1 MVEKKYKDK
10 AALVADLNDKLNR
23 ASAVVVTEYR
33 GLKAGDLVKLRS
45 ALRPSQIEVLVVKNS
60 LFRRAAEGTTSE
72 AISTELAGPTAI
84 ALSYGEPAEA
94 AKLLAKGAKDY
105 DKFNLTKGVV
115 DKMVVDDRG
124 LAALA
129 TLPSKPEMQS
139 QFAGVLEGFV
149 GEFVYLIEA
158 TMREFAGLLEAKAD
172 KESASS

>member
-10 AALVADLNDKLNR
+10 AALVAELNEKLNR

-45 ALRPSQIEVLVVKNS
+45 ALRPAQIEVVVVKNS
-60 LFRRAAEGTTSE
+60 LLRRAAQGTTCESLSE
-72 AISTELAGPTAI
+72 GLAGPTAV
-84 ALSYGEPAEA
+84 ALSFGEPAEA
-94 AKLLAKGAKDY
+94 AKLLSKGAKDF

-115 DKMVVDDRG
+115 DKMVVDERG

-129 TLPSKPEMQS
+129 SLPGKAELQS

-158 TMREFAGLLEAKAD
+158 TMREFSGLLEAQAEKVA
-172 KESASS
+172 A

>member
-45 ALRPSQIEVLVVKNS
+45 ALRPAEIEILVVKNS
-60 LFRRAAEGTTSE
+60 LLRRASVGTTSE
-72 AISTELAGPTAI
+72 GLAEALAGPTAI
-84 ALSYGEPAEA
+84 ALAYGEPAEA
-94 AKLLAKGAKDY
+94 AKLLAKGAKDH

-115 DKMVVDDRG
+115 EKMVMDERG

-158 TMREFAGLLEAKAD
+158 TMREFAGLLEAQAEKVA
-172 KESASS
+172 A